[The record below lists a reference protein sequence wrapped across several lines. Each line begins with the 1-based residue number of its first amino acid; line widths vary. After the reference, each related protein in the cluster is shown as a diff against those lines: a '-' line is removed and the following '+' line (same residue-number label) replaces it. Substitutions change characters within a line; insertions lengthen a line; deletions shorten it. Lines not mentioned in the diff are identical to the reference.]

1 MMIHAPHTG
10 SVVQIQSIH
19 YWSALVGG
27 GRI

>member
-10 SVVQIQSIH
+10 SVVQVESIY
-19 YWSALVGG
+19 YWTAPLA